1 MHIGLKIN
9 LLKAKIELKIRP
21 NWTKNN
27 DTYRTHLRTLTW
39 RDIYV
44 IQAKGNIESTPRKNK

>member
-1 MHIGLKIN
+1 MHIGLKIEGEME
-9 LLKAKIELKIRP
+9 AISS
-21 NWTKNN
+21 KNN
-27 DTYRTHLRTLTW
+27 DAYRTHLRTLTW